1 MSNTLQTP
9 ESRDTATVS
18 RPTCYI
24 LRLHLSRYLKI
35 ESAECPGLDD
45 AAARRLMEAAAVWRD
60 ERFRLKRIAEAC
72 RELNLPTLAIV
83 QTIGDKRKLNFEVP
97 PPLTVPFEPIELNET
112 EPALSGM
119 VESFVSNDEDSEV
132 AEVKKARWLGRMF
145 VRVGAPAVM
154 LLPVTING
162 AVQVITQTA
171 TQGFKLWFV
180 AMWLGI
186 FGVTLAACYYAVWRT
201 SAQWLLIPGGVVI
214 RRTFWK
220 NVGTHIER
228 FIPADTVLML
238 TPYNIGWMATLYRGT
253 KAVHSRLFTRM
264 EGTALLAAWQSPIPP
279 KRINEMSD
287 LIR

>member
-9 ESRDTATVS
+9 ESRQSATLS

-24 LRLHLSRYLKI
+24 LSLHLNSYLKI

-45 AAARRLMEAAAVWRD
+45 AAARRLTEAAAVWRD

-83 QTIGDKRKLNFEVP
+83 QTIGKKKKLNFEVP

-119 VESFVSNDEDSEV
+119 IESFVSNDDDSET

-162 AVQVITQTA
+162 LVQIITQTA
-171 TQGFKLWFV
+171 TQGFRFWFV

-186 FGVTLAACYYAVWRT
+186 FGVMLAACYYSVWRT
-201 SAQWLLIPGGVVI
+201 SAKWMLIPGGVVI

-220 NVGTHIER
+220 NVGTRLER
-228 FIPADTVLML
+228 FIPADTMLML
-238 TPYNIGWMATLYRGT
+238 APYNIGWMATLYRGE
-253 KAVHSRLFTRM
+253 KPVHRRLFTRM
-264 EGTALLAAWQSPIPP
+264 EATALLAAWQSPIPP

-287 LIR
+287 LVR

>member
-9 ESRDTATVS
+9 KSGQAESVAH
-18 RPTCYI
+18 PTCYI
-24 LRLHLSRYLKI
+24 LSLHLSRYLKI

-45 AAARRLMEAAAVWRD
+45 AAARRLTEAAAVWRD
-60 ERFRLKRIAEAC
+60 ERFRIRRIAEAC

-83 QTIGDKRKLNFEVP
+83 QTIGDKKKLNFEVP

-119 VESFVSNDEDSEV
+119 VESFVSNEEDSDV
-132 AEVKKARWLGRMF
+132 AEVKKARWLGRLF
-145 VRVGAPAVM
+145 VRVGAPAIT
-154 LLPVTING
+154 LLVVTIN
-162 AVQVITQTA
+162 AVSHMITHTA
-171 TQGFKLWFV
+171 TQGFRLWFV

-186 FGVTLAACYYAVWRT
+186 LGVTFGACYYAVWRN

-220 NVGTHIER
+220 NVGTRLER
-228 FIPADTVLML
+228 FTPADTLLML
-238 TPYNIGWMATLYRGT
+238 TPYNIGWSATLYRGT
-253 KAVHSRLFTRM
+253 KPVHQKLFTRM
-264 EGTALLAAWQSPIPP
+264 EATALLAAWQSPISP

-287 LIR
+287 LVR